1 MYYIT
6 DDSVSVANFSQL
18 TTYKNEDDST
28 LKFSRLYGIQQ
39 LTMITKIKISVQIM
53 QFYRQGAGHQMN

>member
-28 LKFSRLYGIQQ
+28 LKIFQTIWY
-39 LTMITKIKISVQIM
+39 TAANNDHK
-53 QFYRQGAGHQMN
+53 N